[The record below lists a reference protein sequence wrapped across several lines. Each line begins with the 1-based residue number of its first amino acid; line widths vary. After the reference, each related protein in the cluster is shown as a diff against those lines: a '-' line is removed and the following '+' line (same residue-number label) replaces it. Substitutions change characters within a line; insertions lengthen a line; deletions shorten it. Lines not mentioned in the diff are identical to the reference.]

1 MKTTQLQDE
10 LRELRREKTAFQAQN
25 RLFENLIE
33 MVRSS
38 AHKEMLKTTMNK
50 TLEVSCELSGAE
62 KGSLFLLNED
72 GAVTDSILT
81 RGEVSSEKRTNLIGT
96 VLDRGLAGWV
106 RENLEIG
113 LVEDAKEDRRWLSLP
128 NEPYTV
134 RSALAVPILR
144 HKRLF
149 GILTLIHSHP
159 RHFTPDSIGMMQM
172 TADQIALAIENAQL
186 YDKLDASYRSLEKAK
201 QAIETYSKALDRE
214 LEKGRKIQ
222 KDFLPHRLPSVAN
235 CEAVHFFQP
244 AMQLSGDF
252 YDVFRLSGKQLGV
265 VIGDVS
271 DKGVGAALFMALL
284 RSLLRVY
291 SGQAHLYGLNPA
303 GASARDAAT
312 DSAGEESIPDTTR
325 SLQAVVLANDYIAYQ
340 HGEEGMFATL
350 FFGVIDPT
358 NGSMAYI
365 NAGHEPLVI
374 INRGGIVQRLHPT
387 GPAVGLMPK
396 AAYVIKTIQF
406 QPGDILFGFTDGV
419 TEARSPEGELYTR
432 HRFELAVAKSTIN
445 TAADL
450 MENIRSDLFKF
461 IRNAPQSD
469 DITILAIRWDLAPP

>member
-1 MKTTQLQDE
+1 MKPTSLQDE

-33 MVRSS
+33 MARSS
-38 AHKEMLKTTMNK
+38 SQKEMLKTTMNK

-72 GAVTDSILT
+72 GVVTDSILT
-81 RGEVSSEKRTNLIGT
+81 RGEVSSEKRTSLIGT

-113 LVEDAKEDRRWLSLP
+113 LVEDAKEDNRWLSLP

-144 HKRLF
+144 HKHLF

-159 RHFTPDSIGMMQM
+159 RHFKPDSIDMMRM

-186 YDKLDASYRSLEKAK
+186 YVKLDASYRSLEKAK
-201 QAIETYSKALDRE
+201 QSIETYSKALDRE

-235 CEAVHFFQP
+235 CEAAHFFKP

-252 YDVFRLSGKQLGV
+252 YDVFELSGEKLGV

-291 SGQAHLYGLNPA
+291 SGQARLYGPGRTEVQA
-303 GASARDAAT
+303 TEAS
-312 DSAGEESIPDTTR
+312 DSSDEMLPQDTTR
-325 SLQAVVLANDYIAYQ
+325 SLRAIARANDYIAYQ
-340 HGEEGMFATL
+340 HGEEGMFATV
-350 FFGVIDPT
+350 FFGIIDPS

-374 INRGGIVQRLHPT
+374 INDAGITNRLQPT
-387 GPAVGLMPK
+387 GPAIGLMPE
-396 AAYVIKTIQF
+396 AAYAIQAIQF
-406 QPGDILFGFTDGV
+406 QQGDILFGFTDGV
-419 TEARSPEGELYTR
+419 TEAQSPLGELYTR
-432 HRFELAVAKSTIN
+432 HRFESMVATTSVN

-450 MENIRSDLFKF
+450 MENIKSDLFKF

-469 DITILAIRWDLAPP
+469 DITMLAIRWKHETSP